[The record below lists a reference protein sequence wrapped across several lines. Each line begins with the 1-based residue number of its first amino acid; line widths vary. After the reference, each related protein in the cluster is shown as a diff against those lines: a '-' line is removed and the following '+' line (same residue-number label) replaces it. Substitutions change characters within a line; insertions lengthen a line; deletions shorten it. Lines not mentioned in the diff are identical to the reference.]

1 MFAPF
6 CKHKAFSAAG
16 LIYLYFFSTEITK
29 KLFILWTNLN
39 LIPCNFREPSHR
51 AWSNSTQQLCDV
63 RCRWRGCSGNH
74 LGDRKHRL
82 TRLGFSAAS
91 QVRGVDSHRRA
102 HRASGSDSQWLS
114 VKITHPIRVPCC
126 LLLYFLL
133 LGFISFSLDSLSLR
147 SSSFFIQRAPKGA
160 LASFEEL
167 SCSASLSYKCLF
179 PCFTIATCLP
189 WVKSYVRKLDFKAN
203 MRKGILNPG
212 YTPFLQLKTLVSQ
225 FASTHP

>member
-16 LIYLYFFSTEITK
+16 LIYLYFFSTEIIK

-39 LIPCNFREPSHR
+39 LIPCNFREPSHG

-63 RCRWRGCSGNH
+63 RCCWRGCSGNH

-102 HRASGSDSQWLS
+102 HRASGSDSQWLG

-133 LGFISFSLDSLSLR
+133 LGFISCKLR
-147 SSSFFIQRAPKGA
+147 LP
-160 LASFEEL
+160 
-167 SCSASLSYKCLF
+167 
-179 PCFTIATCLP
+179 FTQ
-189 WVKSYVRKLDFKAN
+189 K
-203 MRKGILNPG
+203 
-212 YTPFLQLKTLVSQ
+212 LQLFDPASSKRCFGQLWRAVLFSFSQLQMLISMFYNCHMLTLGKKLREEAWS
-225 FASTHP
+225 